1 MGCDIHGPWLYT
13 RQKIMTGATL
23 GTYYTRCRATFHWER
38 DYDVFALLANV
49 RNDNRYVSISEPRG
63 WPSVE
68 WFGGHD
74 PWEMEDHGDSDGCHS
89 ASWVSTDELVG
100 AQKFYTSIGDGIVLI
115 SDSDNRHPR
124 PRRNGDLAWHQYLIR
139 CG

>member
-1 MGCDIHGPWLYT
+1 
-13 RQKIMTGATL
+13 MTGATL

-100 AQKFYTSIGDGIVLI
+100 AQKFYTSIGDGNPSQDMMHAITMMRGYEHAYPNTEVRLVFCF
-115 SDSDNRHPR
+115 DD
-124 PRRNGDLAWHQYLIR
+124 
-139 CG
+139 